1 MTQTRSKLLSLFTSP
16 VGKKL
21 LTGITGLALVVFVS
35 EHMVG
40 NLQFLAGDD
49 AYNAYAHFLISLGP
63 ALWVVEVILLV
74 FLLMHIGLGINIW
87 IGSRKARSSR
97 YQKRQSAGEPSRQT
111 MSSRSMLVT
120 GIIIGIFLIIHLASF
135 KYGTYYETTDDG
147 EVMRDI
153 ARLMRLKF
161 HDPAY
166 AFGYPAVVLLL
177 VVHLRHGI
185 WSAFQSLGA
194 MRPSISGPA
203 YALGGLFALGIG
215 IGFLIVPIAI
225 YFDWV

>member
-1 MTQTRSKLLSLFTSP
+1 MTQTRSKLRSLFTSP

-21 LTGITGLALVVFVS
+21 LTGITGLALVVFVL

-63 ALWVVEVILLV
+63 GLWVVEITLLV

-87 IGSRKARSSR
+87 LGSRQARSSR
-97 YQKRQSAGEPSRQT
+97 YLKSQSVGEPSRQT
-111 MSSRSMLVT
+111 LSSRSMLVT
-120 GIIIGIFLIIHLASF
+120 GLIIGIFLVIHLASF
-135 KYGTYYETTDDG
+135 KYGAYYETTING
-147 EVMRDI
+147 TVMRDL

-177 VVHLRHGI
+177 TLHLRHGI

-194 MRPSISGPA
+194 MRPSISRPV
-203 YALGGLFALGIG
+203 YVLGGILGLGIG

-225 YFDWV
+225 FFDWV